1 MNTLPNT
8 ICIIFNLLKWSLHDV
23 HSKYIFVPPVA
34 VCLGAF
40 DDFRVICDKTVGH
53 NVQYI
58 IPELNFSCDGTVTQ
72 WKVGLEDRGNGR
84 SVNLQIWRS
93 VGAGEYTSMTE
104 VVYTKT
110 VREERIATVP
120 VSMSVMAGDMIGF
133 YVPSVPVQ
141 LHTLPDV
148 GLTMYT
154 TGGSPTSSLSSLGS
168 VVGPSPYISVM
179 FGENYYC
186 ISNFVTSCVLT
197 CAARVYRLYLKVCS
211 TTSVV
216 GPSPY
221 ISVVFGEWLIYRH
234 SSVLL

>member
-1 MNTLPNT
+1 M
-8 ICIIFNLLKWSLHDV
+8 
-23 HSKYIFVPPVA
+23 
-34 VCLGAF
+34 
-40 DDFRVICDKTVGH
+40 
-53 NVQYI
+53 
-58 IPELNFSCDGTVTQ
+58 PELNFSCDGTVTQ
-72 WKVGLEDRGNGR
+72 WKVGLGDRGNGQF
-84 SVNLQIWRS
+84 VNLQIWRS
-93 VGAGEYTSMTE
+93 VGAGEYTSVTE

-110 VREERIATVP
+110 VLDERIATVP

-133 YVPSVPVQ
+133 YVPSLQPQ

>member
-1 MNTLPNT
+1 M
-8 ICIIFNLLKWSLHDV
+8 LKWSLHDI

-40 DDFRVICDKTVGH
+40 DDFRVICDKTVGR

-72 WKVGLEDRGNGR
+72 WKVGLGDRGNGQ

-93 VGAGEYTSMTE
+93 VGAGEYTNVTE
-104 VVYTKT
+104 VMYTKT

-133 YVPSVPVQ
+133 YVPSLQLQ

-154 TGGSPTSSLSSLGS
+154 TKGSPTSSLSSLGS
-168 VVGPSPYISVM
+168 VVGPSPYISVV
-179 FGENYYC
+179 FGENYCC